1 MWKDNWNIPVVS
13 KYGNLNQ
20 PVWNIQ
26 KEFIKKEIHEKKYIP
41 TESDFFVLLCIQ
53 IKVTHEYPKII
64 PFLKDKTV
72 GNDLQ

>member
-1 MWKDNWNIPVVS
+1 MKKNIFQ
-13 KYGNLNQ
+13 LNQ
-20 PVWNIQ
+20 I
-26 KEFIKKEIHEKKYIP
+26 
-41 TESDFFVLLCIQ
+41 FFVLLCIQ